1 MKPLSFPISRA
12 SLALA
17 CLLSVPAR
25 SHAAPTTPE
34 AVDIRLAGR
43 LVGRYVTAHDPSSP
57 ARRQETYK
65 PFLHVFDAAGREPV
79 TKGPGGEYTH
89 HRGIFIGWMKIGFE
103 GRTLDRW
110 QMIGGEQ
117 VVQGAVEV
125 REAEDKTTATSTVH
139 WNDEAG
145 SPFIVEK
152 RSFTFHTAP
161 APAYLMLDFEST
173 LTAPR
178 GAVTLDGDPEH
189 AGIHFR
195 PSDGID
201 RKATAYLFPGNETNV
216 RKSSDLPW
224 IGENFTLGGKSYSVL
239 QFNHPEN
246 PKGTRSSAYRDYGR
260 IGMFPKATIPA
271 GGSLVLRYRFL
282 LAEGSFPGPSVIQSV
297 GNAFTGKDDPVP
309 AVTRRQAD
317 VPPPPKP
324 PGPSTTKPPAAP
336 APGSAP

>member
-1 MKPLSFPISRA
+1 MKPLNDSIPRA
-12 SLALA
+12 VLALS
-17 CLLSVPAR
+17 CLLAVPTP
-25 SHAAPTTPE
+25 SDAAPATSE
-34 AVDIRLAGR
+34 ALDIRLAGR
-43 LVGRYVTAHDPSSP
+43 LVGRYVTAHDTSSP

-65 PFLHVFDAAGREPV
+65 PFLHVFDAAGSEPI

-117 VVQGAVEV
+117 VVQGAVEIQ
-125 REAEDKTTATSTVH
+125 EAKDKTTATSTVH

-152 RSFTFHTAP
+152 RTFTFHTAP

-201 RKATAYLFPGNETNV
+201 RKATAYLFPGTGTNV
-216 RKSSDLPW
+216 RKSPDLPW
-224 IGENFTLGGKSYSVL
+224 IGESFTLGGKSYSVL
-239 QFNHPEN
+239 QFNHPGN

-282 LAEGSFPGPSVIQSV
+282 VSEGSYPEPSLIQSV
-297 GNAFTGKDDPVP
+297 ANAFTGSNDPVP
-309 AVTRRQAD
+309 AVTRRLAET
-317 VPPPPKP
+317 PPPPP
-324 PGPSTTKPPAAP
+324 PLPNKTP
-336 APGSAP
+336 APKGPVPR